1 VFRLL
6 RPRQWTKN
14 LLLFAALIFARELF
28 VAHSVALAFA
38 AFVAFCLASSSVYVV
53 NDLLD
58 VERDRLHPEKR
69 DRPIASGAV
78 TAGRAGALAAALT
91 VAALALAIWVDLY
104 FAAAVAL
111 YIVLTHYYS
120 IQGKNIVILDVLL
133 VAFGFVIRAVAGAL
147 AIDVPISDWFI
158 LCTAFLALFLAVTK
172 RKSELVML
180 KGEAAGARPVL
191 TQYTQTSLNTFIA
204 VTMAASLICY
214 GLYVLDFQ
222 RAAGDHSR
230 LLMLTFPVVVFGVFR
245 YHHLAETEG
254 SGDKPEEILLSDR
267 PIQLCGLAFSV
278 LAVIALYF
286 GS

>member
-14 LLLFAALIFARELF
+14 LLLFAALIFAKELF
-28 VAHSVALAFA
+28 VPHSVLLALLAFA
-38 AFVAFCLASSSVYVV
+38 AFCLASSSVYVV

-69 DRPIASGAV
+69 NRPIASGAV
-78 TAGRAGALAAALT
+78 SRRNALLLAATLTVGALA
-91 VAALALAIWVDLY
+91 VSFRIGWE
-104 FAAAVAL
+104 FGAAVTL
-111 YIVLTHYYS
+111 YICLTHFYS
-120 IQGKNIVILDVLL
+120 LTGKNVVILDVLL
-133 VAFGFVIRAVAGAL
+133 VAFGFVIRAIAGAL

-158 LCTAFLALFLAVTK
+158 LCTAFVALFLAVTK
-172 RKSELVML
+172 RKSELVSL
-180 KGEAAGARPVL
+180 EGDVAGIRPVL
-191 TQYTQTSLNTFIA
+191 AQYTETSLNTFIA
-204 VTMAASLICY
+204 VTMAATLICY

-245 YHHLAETEG
+245 YHHLAETES
-254 SGDKPEEILLSDR
+254 SGDKPEEVLLSDR
-267 PIQLCGLAFSV
+267 AIQLCGLTFAI
-278 LAVIALYF
+278 LAVIALYL